1 MTSDDPKTTNEGQPA
16 PEQVTPEPAPEA
28 VPEPAPEATPEPAST
43 AKPVPEPEP
52 MPAPE
57 GPPKELLWYVVHT
70 YSGHENRAR
79 LTLQERVK
87 TAGLDNSFGEILIP
101 TESVMEVVKGQR
113 RTSTRKFY
121 PGYMFVQM
129 ELNDQTFHL
138 VKGTPKITGFLGGR
152 NPTPVP
158 EREISGIHSAM
169 TEGKTKPKPKVVFEQ
184 GDNVRVIDGPFSSFS
199 ATVEEVKPDK
209 QKVKVLVSIFG
220 RATPVELDFTQV
232 EKA

>member
-1 MTSDDPKTTNEGQPA
+1 MTTDQPKKDDMPQAAVQTEAPA
-16 PEQVTPEPAPEA
+16 D
-28 VPEPAPEATPEPAST
+28 AS
-43 AKPVPEPEP
+43 AKP
-52 MPAPE
+52 
-57 GPPKELLWYVVHT
+57 ELLWYVVHT
-70 YSGHENRAR
+70 YSGHENRAK
-79 LTLQERVK
+79 LALLERVK
-87 TAGLDNSFGEILIP
+87 SNGLDDYFGEVLIP

-129 ELNDQTFHL
+129 AMNDKAFHL

-152 NPTPVP
+152 HPTPVP

-169 TEGKTKPKPKVVFEQ
+169 TEGKTKPKPKVAFAQ
-184 GDNVRVIDGPFSSFS
+184 GDNVRVIEGPFSNFS

>member
-1 MTSDDPKTTNEGQPA
+1 MTEPGGQSTGKDT
-16 PEQVTPEPAPEA
+16 EENQEPGSEA
-28 VPEPAPEATPEPAST
+28 
-43 AKPVPEPEP
+43 
-52 MPAPE
+52 
-57 GPPKELLWYVVHT
+57 KEDGSSQADKMKWFVVHT

-79 LTLQERVK
+79 LSLLERVK
-87 TAGLDNSFGEILIP
+87 NANLNDYFGDVLIP

-129 ELNDQTFHL
+129 VMDERTFHL
-138 VKGTPKITGFLGGR
+138 VKNTPKITGFLGGSK
-152 NPTPVP
+152 PTPVP
-158 EREISGIHSAM
+158 EREITGIHSAM
-169 TEGKTKPKPKVVFEQ
+169 TEGKSKPKPKVVFEQ
-184 GDNVRVIDGPFSSFS
+184 GDNVRVIDGPFSNFA

-209 QKVKVLVSIFG
+209 QKVRVLVSIFG

>member
-1 MTSDDPKTTNEGQPA
+1 MTNQPDKDAPPVDVPAQTGEGAASSPAVDPVTGLPA
-16 PEQVTPEPAPEA
+16 QKAGE
-28 VPEPAPEATPEPAST
+28 
-43 AKPVPEPEP
+43 
-52 MPAPE
+52 
-57 GPPKELLWYVVHT
+57 PPKLAWYVVHT
-70 YSGHENRAR
+70 YSGHENRAK
-79 LTLQERVK
+79 LSLIDRVK
-87 TAGLDNSFGEILIP
+87 NANLNDHFGDVLIP

-129 ELNDQTFHL
+129 ALNERTFHL

-152 NPTPVP
+152 HPTPVP

-169 TEGKTKPKPKVVFEQ
+169 TEGKQKPKPKVSFEQ
-184 GDNVRVIDGPFSSFS
+184 GDNVRVIDGPFSNFS

>member
-1 MTSDDPKTTNEGQPA
+1 VGQLEVMTDIEMK
-16 PEQVTPEPAPEA
+16 
-28 VPEPAPEATPEPAST
+28 
-43 AKPVPEPEP
+43 
-52 MPAPE
+52 
-57 GPPKELLWYVVHT
+57 WYVVNT

-79 LTLQERVK
+79 LSLLERIKNSVLQAE
-87 TAGLDNSFGEILIP
+87 FGEILIP

-129 ELNDQTFHL
+129 NLNERTFHL
-138 VKGTPKITGFLGGR
+138 VKNTPKITGFLGGT

-158 EREISGIHSAM
+158 ERDITGIHTAM
-169 TEGKTKPKPKVVFEQ
+169 SEGKTKPKPKIVFEQ
-184 GDNVRVIDGPFSSFS
+184 GDNVRVIEGPFANFS

-209 QKVKVLVSIFG
+209 QKVRVLVSIFG
-220 RATPVELDFTQV
+220 RATPVELDFAQV

>member
-1 MTSDDPKTTNEGQPA
+1 MA
-16 PEQVTPEPAPEA
+16 
-28 VPEPAPEATPEPAST
+28 
-43 AKPVPEPEP
+43 
-52 MPAPE
+52 E
-57 GPPKELLWYVVHT
+57 GPNGDGSQESLESKMKWYVVHT

-79 LTLQERVK
+79 MSLLERVK
-87 TAGLDNSFGEILIP
+87 KHNVDDHFGEVLIP

-129 ELNDQTFHL
+129 LLTDRTFHL
-138 VKGTPKITGFLGGR
+138 VKSTPKITGFLGGR
-152 NPTPVP
+152 KPTPVP
-158 EREISGIHSAM
+158 KHEITGIQS
-169 TEGKTKPKPKVVFEQ
+169 TISEGKSKPRPKVVYEQ
-184 GDNVRVIDGPFSSFS
+184 GDTVRVIDGPFASFS

-209 QKVKVLVSIFG
+209 QKVRVLVSIFG

>member
-1 MTSDDPKTTNEGQPA
+1 MSETQTD
-16 PEQVTPEPAPEA
+16 
-28 VPEPAPEATPEPAST
+28 
-43 AKPVPEPEP
+43 AK
-52 MPAPE
+52 
-57 GPPKELLWYVVHT
+57 KWYVVHT

-79 LTLQERVK
+79 LTLLERVK
-87 TAGLDNSFGEILIP
+87 NAGLDNQFGEVLIP

-129 ELNDQTFHL
+129 DLNEQTFHL
-138 VKGTPKITGFLGGR
+138 VKGTPKITGFLGGS

-169 TEGKTKPKPKVVFEQ
+169 TEGKSKPKPKVVYQQ
-184 GDNVRVIDGPFSSFS
+184 GDTVRVIDGPFSNFS
-199 ATVEEVKPDK
+199 ATIEEVKPDK
-209 QKVKVLVSIFG
+209 QKVRVLVSIFG
-220 RATPVELDFTQV
+220 RATPVELDFAQV